1 MAYTLKWS
9 RGYAGNGEDV
19 LKILERDFR
28 KREYPDIDKA
38 RAAARR
44 QVKFIVGFYEMA
56 VLKDGKTIG
65 WVVFDSQYR
74 YGNASGIFWIPK
86 GSNHESARVKGVNA
100 NGTLNNITYR
110 LT

>member
-19 LKILERDFR
+19 LTLLKRDFR
-28 KREYPDIDKA
+28 KKEYPNIDKA

-44 QVKFIVGFYEMA
+44 QVQFTVGFYEMT
-56 VLKDGKTIG
+56 VLKDGKTVG
-65 WVVFDSQYR
+65 WVVFDDQYR
-74 YGNASGIFWIPK
+74 YGNARGIFWIPK
-86 GSNHESARVKGVNA
+86 GSNHESAYVKGVNA
-100 NGTLNNITYR
+100 DGTLNRVTYR